1 MGWGDYTVTVRGCK
15 APAGHTLTCT
25 TATSGRGNY
34 NKAKCP
40 SGYVVTGCGM
50 NNHKHKWDKL
60 SGFESAFIKSNTQCD
75 CDSGF
80 GTGDN
85 TCYARCCKISNA
97 AAKKS
102 YSSANSAAKK
112 IFDAVKRAAEGKKA
126 KKEPTAK
133 QIADKKEK
141 EKKTEE
147 AKKVKERA
155 TKENA
160 TKKTNAANKEKE
172 DKRLK
177 KLQAKAKEDAA
188 KKKAKLEKA
197 DKAKIEKLQKSTCTI
212 TTYEHSNYRG
222 RVETKTSICRKGR
235 TDVRF
240 KQYALGGRRRGYEA
254 SSIKLSSGCRMVQLW
269 DEDHNRY
276 GAKDNVNI
284 RTNLKEFPYDLN
296 DDCSGMSVWSKC

>member
-1 MGWGDYTVTVRGCK
+1 MG
-15 APAGHTLTCT
+15 
-25 TATSGRGNY
+25 
-34 NKAKCP
+34 
-40 SGYVVTGCGM
+40 
-50 NNHKHKWDKL
+50 
-60 SGFESAFIKSNTQCD
+60 
-75 CDSGF
+75 
-80 GTGDN
+80 
-85 TCYARCCKISNA
+85 
-97 AAKKS
+97 
-102 YSSANSAAKK
+102 
-112 IFDAVKRAAEGKKA
+112 
-126 KKEPTAK
+126 
-133 QIADKKEK
+133 KEK

-147 AKKVKERA
+147 AKKVRERA

-188 KKKAKLEKA
+188 KN
-197 DKAKIEKLQKSTCTI
+197 KAKIEKLQKSTCI
-212 TTYEHSNYRG
+212 VTTYEHSNYRG
-222 RVETKTSICRKGR
+222 RVETKTSICSKGR

-254 SSIKLSSGCRMVQLW
+254 SSIKLSSGCKLVQLW

-296 DDCSGMSVWSKC
+296 DDCSGMS